1 MNTPVDTITRARQ
14 QRRQASPAERAL
26 WEALRRGQLGVRFR
40 RQHPDGEN
48 ILDFYC
54 PQFRLA
60 IQIERTVPTS
70 PRYGHHR
77 VLRFTPDE
85 VLQELPRVLTQIRA
99 TMTV

>member
-1 MNTPVDTITRARQ
+1 MNNPVDVIARARQ
-14 QRRQASPAERAL
+14 QRRSASPAERAL

-54 PQFRLA
+54 PQYQLA
-60 IQIERTVPTS
+60 IEIEAPGS
-70 PRYGHHR
+70 PVVRHRRHR
-77 VLRFTPDE
+77 VLRFTPEE
-85 VLQELPRVLTQIRA
+85 VLQELPRVLSQIRA